1 MRTAWVEVDL
11 DAFAHNLRR
20 IREQVGGRALMPVVK
35 ANAYGHGLVPMG
47 QAAAACGA
55 EMLGVAIPE
64 EGMELR
70 AAGVTIPIVV
80 LGLALPEQA
89 ADVVGNDLQAV
100 VSSLD
105 LARSL
110 GEAARRRGRV
120 VPLHVKVDT
129 GMSRVGVA
137 PEEALTLCRAVTS
150 LPGARLAG
158 VMTHFATSDEVDN
171 RFSVEQL
178 RQFLEIVAAVQETI
192 RPAPLFHAANS
203 GAIAAMPGSYLDMV
217 RPGLASYGLPAID
230 PAIAPCPL
238 GLRAALSVHA
248 RVTQIRELAAGRRVS
263 YGGLYETNRP
273 SRLGVLPI
281 GYADGY
287 RRALTN
293 QGEVLVRGRRAP
305 VRGRVCMDQIV
316 VDLTEIPD
324 AQVGDEAVLLGR
336 QGADEITAWEVAA
349 KVDTI
354 VDEVLV
360 GLGARLPRRYRRMEA
375 SSAFSSAASSA
386 SSASASSSSA
396 SVTAVRQTRT

>member
-1 MRTAWVEVDL
+1 
-11 DAFAHNLRR
+11 
-20 IREQVGGRALMPVVK
+20 
-35 ANAYGHGLVPMG
+35 MG